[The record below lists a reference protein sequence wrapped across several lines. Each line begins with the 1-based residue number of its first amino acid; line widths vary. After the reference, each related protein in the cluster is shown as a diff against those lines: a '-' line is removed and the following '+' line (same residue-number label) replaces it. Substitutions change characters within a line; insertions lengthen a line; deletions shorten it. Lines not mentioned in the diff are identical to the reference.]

1 MVFLS
6 PLNRLEAG
14 LPGHALSWSS
24 VCFVTR
30 SLESQHDWR
39 PAFLV
44 SRFRVAR
51 LCDPSVSRSC
61 VCLATAFLFT
71 RPARFSMNGHLYAGH
86 AFSWPLAGFAPSP
99 RMFVH
104 SLACLLALALAGSL
118 ACLSLACFVACF
130 LGQASISL
138 PMVCAGLRSFG
149 AGLSA
154 PLLKC
159 ALAPQRE
166 PCRMRALICPRSGR
180 SHKLCAPSGSRSGA
194 ARVCP
199 EIKNS
204 SNTNQSKTTRCESAR
219 KWS

>member
-1 MVFLS
+1 MRLLGNRFLVHSPGSFLS
-6 PLNRLEAG
+6 E
-14 LPGHALSWSS
+14 WSS
-24 VCFVTR
+24 VCR
-30 SLESQHDWR
+30 SRVFLAARGFCPLTPHD
-39 PAFLV
+39 F
-44 SRFRVAR
+44 
-51 LCDPSVSRSC
+51 
-61 VCLATAFLFT
+61 
-71 RPARFSMNGHLYAGH
+71 
-86 AFSWPLAGFAPSP
+86 
-99 RMFVH
+99 

-118 ACLSLACFVACF
+118 ACLSLACLVACL

-180 SHKLCAPSGSRSGA
+180 SHKRCAPSGSRSGA

-204 SNTNQSKTTRCESAR
+204 SNTNQSKTKRCESAR